1 MMSATIPVIDVHHHA
16 ISPVLREALLA
27 QFKYAKSPVELPEWT
42 LQRDRE
48 AMERLG
54 ITGALLSMPGSG
66 TLAEVHQFNTFLAEM
81 SQEDPRHYGFLAN
94 LPSGDSEA
102 ALREIAYVLDTLQG
116 DGFAMLS
123 NYKGIYLS
131 DDRMDPI
138 LTELNRRSAVVFVHP
153 GPPAGTDLPLFGR
166 DVSVYEF
173 PFDTTRAVMDLIYT
187 GKMARYPHIRWILAH
202 AGGTIPYLAYR
213 LSIAREWGGIS
224 QAPEEVLAQLG
235 ALYYDLALSTSP
247 AVFQALQNLA
257 GPSHVIFGS
266 DFPMRPEK
274 GVAQSLE
281 QFFQYPGFQS
291 REQRLIAAETA
302 QSLFPRF
309 RQRT

>member
-1 MMSATIPVIDVHHHA
+1 MMSETTPIIDVHHHA
-16 ISPVLREALLA
+16 ISPGLREALLA
-27 QFKYAKSPVELPEWT
+27 QFKQVKSTVELPEWT

-66 TLAEVHQFNTFLAEM
+66 TLEEVHQFNTFLAEM
-81 SQEDPRHYGFLAN
+81 SREDPRHYGFLAN
-94 LPSGDSEA
+94 LPSGDTEA

-123 NYKGIYLS
+123 NYRGIYLS
-131 DDRMDPI
+131 DDRMDAI
-138 LTELNRRSAVVFVHP
+138 LAELHRRSAVVFVHP
-153 GPPAGTDLPLFGR
+153 GPPAGKDLPLFGR

-173 PFDTTRAVMDLIYT
+173 PFETTRAVMDLIYT
-187 GKMARYPHIRWILAH
+187 GKMARYSQIRWILAH

-213 LSIAREWGGIS
+213 LSIAREWGGIT
-224 QAPEEVLAQLG
+224 QAPEDVLASLRT
-235 ALYYDLALSTSP
+235 LYYDLALATAP
-247 AVFQALQNLA
+247 AVFQALQELA
-257 GPSHVIFGS
+257 GPSHVLFGT

-274 GVAQSLE
+274 GVALSLE
-281 QFFQYPGFQS
+281 QFSSYPGFQAS
-291 REQRLIAAETA
+291 EQRLIGAGTA
-302 QSLFPRF
+302 QALFPRF